1 MGSNVSD
8 LTQSFVAANGGSR
21 DLNSSNVAAFLKQL
35 QTGGAYDP
43 AAALSKA
50 KSYWDMSPAESYA
63 KLQPSY
69 DAMSG
74 DAARYAD
81 ESTKVFG
88 KSMMDLAAQ
97 QSMEGRQALEQRF
110 SNGGTFGTD
119 SGAARAALMTASM
132 QPYAAADAQVAQ
144 QRAQSYNA
152 MMNPMMQQAGQNWYG
167 MGDRYAAQ
175 GNNYL
180 TALAGLSQ
188 QAYVAPQFQTSK
200 SKGSN
205 ALTGA
210 LSGAGA
216 GATAFGWPGALGG
229 AVIGGLGGYFS

>member
-1 MGSNVSD
+1 MGSETTD
-8 LTQSFVAANGGSR
+8 LTAAWTQANGGSR
-21 DLNSSNVAAFLKQL
+21 DLNASNVNAFLKQL

-43 AAALSKA
+43 TAAYGKA
-50 KSYWDMSPAESYA
+50 ASYWNQSPNDAYS
-63 KLQPSY
+63 KLQPAY
-69 DAMSG
+69 DAMAGSAG
-74 DAARYAD
+74 KYADAATSVY
-81 ESTKVFG
+81 G

-132 QPYAAADAQVAQ
+132 QPYAAADAAVASK
-144 QRAQSYNA
+144 RSDVYSSLL
-152 MMNPMMQQAGQNWYG
+152 NPMMQQAGQNYYS

-188 QAYVAPQFQTSK
+188 QAYVAPQFQTSP

-205 ALTGA
+205 ALAGG
-210 LSGAGA
+210 LKGAGA
-216 GATAFGWPGALGG
+216 GAAFGWPGALVG
-229 AVIGGLGGYFS
+229 GGLGALGGFFS